1 MFYDIIQIVG
11 GIIIS
16 VGYLPQIIQIL
27 KTRSVQDLNLNTYAM
42 IFLGICLMEIY
53 AINLVLSGRAM
64 PFDHEYSGLTIKWG
78 GYTTNTIFP
87 LVGG

>member
-53 AINLVLSGRAM
+53 AINLVLSG
-64 PFDHEYSGLTIKWG
+64 SGHAFLI
-78 GYTTNTIFP
+78 TNTLALLLSGAVTLLILYFR
-87 LVGG
+87 